1 MSPALL
7 IFISST
13 LVGIG
18 AVEIASALAIGGT
31 WVAHW
36 RFADLLAQAEALR
49 YPSRRQIMFGLG
61 VWGAILALLAAWLC
75 RDPVI
80 WPSLLGVLVLAYYM
94 PKWVLVYL
102 LNRRRML
109 LRDQLVTACIAL
121 ANTARAGVT
130 LPRGLQDVSRETP
143 MPLRAELREIVH
155 AFLLGRT
162 VHEAVGDVQKRL
174 RIDTFDIFT
183 AILLVCHE
191 RGGNLAIALDS
202 LAHSLQENQ
211 RLERNLASETAI
223 GRASL
228 WVIGLVPVGFLG
240 MYFLFD
246 PFSTG
251 LLFRSA
257 IGQIFLVA
265 SGVLTFISVRW
276 ALWILNLEG

>member
-18 AVEIASALAIGGT
+18 AVEIASALAISGT

-36 RFADLLAQAEALR
+36 RFADLLAQAQALR
-49 YPSRRQIMFGLG
+49 YPTRRQIMCGLG
-61 VWGAILALLAAWLC
+61 VWGAVLALLAAWPC

-80 WPSLLGVLVLAYYM
+80 WPSLLGVLALVYYI

-211 RLERNLASETAI
+211 RLERKLASETAI

>member
-1 MSPALL
+1 MC
-7 IFISST
+7 
-13 LVGIG
+13 
-18 AVEIASALAIGGT
+18 
-31 WVAHW
+31 
-36 RFADLLAQAEALR
+36 
-49 YPSRRQIMFGLG
+49 GLG
-61 VWGAILALLAAWLC
+61 VWGAVLALLAAWPC

-80 WPSLLGVLVLAYYM
+80 WPSLLGVLALVYYI

-211 RLERNLASETAI
+211 RLEEEACLRDCHRQGLALGHRPGPGRVPRDVLPVRPVQHRPTVPQRHRANLP
-223 GRASL
+223 GRL
-228 WVIGLVPVGFLG
+228 GRVDLHQCEVGPLDPESRG
-240 MYFLFD
+240 M
-246 PFSTG
+246 T
-251 LLFRSA
+251 
-257 IGQIFLVA
+257 
-265 SGVLTFISVRW
+265 T
-276 ALWILNLEG
+276 